1 MAEDPARE
9 EGDAVK
15 ASSHAPEL
23 AGADSEQRLVDRVR
37 RGSESALGALFTRYA
52 SWLRRWAQGRLP
64 VWARDGLDTS
74 DLVQD
79 ALHGTFAR
87 ISTLRSVHAAALR
100 SYLRRAVENR
110 IGDYQRRALFRRNQ
124 GGPSSEPPRLSD
136 EAAPQLQQ
144 LLDKQTWKRYR
155 HGLDRLTPRHRR
167 LVRRPRRVRLQLSA
181 ARTDRAVVDAGRRAH
196 GLPAG
201 AEAAERRHAG
211 WLPQVRR
218 RPGFRGPIR
227 RSDAPDPAAC
237 RGRRRASGALST
249 RPTVRFPRPARL
261 TPCLVRFR

>member
-1 MAEDPARE
+1 MAGDPVRE
-9 EGDAVK
+9 ERDTTK
-15 ASSHAPEL
+15 ASSPVPEL
-23 AGADSEQRLVDRVR
+23 PGADSEQRLVDRVR

-52 SWLRRWAQGRLP
+52 PWLRRWAQGRLP

-79 ALHGTFAR
+79 ALHGTLAR
-87 ISTLRSVHAAALR
+87 VSTLRSAHAAALR

-155 HGLDRLTPRHRR
+155 AGLDRLTPRHRR
-167 LVRRPRRVRLQLSA
+167 LVVGRVECGYSFRQLALIERLSTPDA
-181 ARTDRAVVDAGRRAH
+181 ARMAFRRA
-196 GLPAG
+196 LK
-201 AEAAERRHAG
+201 R
-211 WLPQVRR
+211 LSVVM
-218 RPGFRGPIR
+218 
-227 RSDAPDPAAC
+227 PD
-237 RGRRRASGALST
+237 G
-249 RPTVRFPRPARL
+249 
-261 TPCLVRFR
+261 